1 MTNLGIYRRL
11 LSFIKPYRVKLMI
24 SLILTTIVAGA
35 MPAIALLVK
44 YVMDKVFI
52 AKDQFWLSLMAMA
65 VIIIYLIKSIC
76 DYFSYYNMNDV
87 GQSVI
92 RDIRDRLY
100 NHIQTL
106 SMPYFIRTTTGTL
119 ISRITNDVN
128 MVQLSVT
135 ESVTE
140 FIRQS
145 LTLMG
150 LITVVFWR
158 DWRLAIIAMFV
169 FPLVI
174 YPISKFGQRLKRYST
189 KSMKVMGNVM
199 SILDEAISGIRIV
212 KAYNMEEYETARFS
226 EENRIYYKNWMKRV
240 SVRAL
245 SGPLLELIGG
255 ISMAFL
261 LWYGG
266 MKVISGSLTP
276 GDFMSFLTGLSML
289 YAPIRKLNKVNIEI
303 QEGIAASK
311 RIFELLDTTP
321 EIVEKPG
328 GITLP
333 RVDGDFEL
341 RNVWF
346 SYSSDQCYAL
356 EDISFTAVKGKQLAL
371 VGESGSGKSTIAN
384 LLPRFFDVSKG
395 SILVSGTDIRDVTLK
410 SLRENIAMVTQEMI
424 LFNDTISAN
433 IAYGTQRS
441 SMEEIREAAKAANA
455 HEFILGLKDG
465 YDTVVGESG
474 VRLSGGQRQRL
485 CIARAIIKNAPIL
498 ILDEATSALDTESER
513 EVQAALDRLMKG
525 RTSLV
530 IAHRLSTI
538 VGADEI
544 IVLSH
549 GRIVEQGTHH
559 ELLKKDG
566 HYARLYALQFGNP

>member
-11 LSFIKPYRVKLMI
+11 LSFIRPYRMKLVL
-24 SLILTTIVAGA
+24 SLILTTIVAAA

-52 AKDQFWLSLMAMA
+52 AKDQFWLILLASA
-65 VIIIYLIKSIC
+65 VIVIYLIKSIC

-106 SMPYFIRTTTGTL
+106 SMPYFIRTPTGTL

-140 FIRQS
+140 FIRQT
-145 LTLMG
+145 LTLIG
-150 LITVVFWR
+150 LVTVVFWR
-158 DWRLAIIAMFV
+158 DWRLAIIAMLV

-212 KAYNMEEYETARFS
+212 KAYNMEEYETKRFS
-226 EENRIYYKNWMKRV
+226 DENQNYYRNWMKRV

-245 SGPLLELIGG
+245 SGPLLELIAGLG
-255 ISMAFL
+255 TAFL

-266 MKVISGSLTP
+266 MRVISGVLTP
-276 GDFMSFLTGLSML
+276 GDFLSFLTGLSML

-311 RIFELLDTTP
+311 RIFELLDTPP
-321 EIVEKPG
+321 EIIEKPG

-333 RVDGDFEL
+333 RLEGDFEL
-341 RNVWF
+341 RNMWF
-346 SYSSDQCYAL
+346 SYTSDETYAL
-356 EDISFTAVKGKQLAL
+356 EDISFTAQKGKQLAL

-395 SILVSGTDIRDVTLK
+395 SILVSGIDIRDVTLK

-433 IAYGTQRS
+433 IAYGTLSS
-441 SMEEIREAAKAANA
+441 SMEEICEAAKAANA
-455 HEFILGLKDG
+455 HEFIMGFKDG

-559 ELLKKDG
+559 DLLEKDG
-566 HYARLYALQFGNP
+566 HYARLHAIQFGNP

>member
-11 LSFIKPYRVKLMI
+11 LSYIKPYRMKLVL
-24 SLILTTIVAGA
+24 SLMLTTIVAAA

-52 AKDQFWLSLMAMA
+52 AKDQFWLILLACT
-65 VIIIYLIKSIC
+65 VIVIYLIKSIC

-92 RDIRDRLY
+92 RDIRNGLY

-106 SMPYFIRTTTGTL
+106 SMPYFIRTPTGTL

-140 FIRQS
+140 FIRQT
-145 LTLMG
+145 LTLIG
-150 LITVVFWR
+150 LVTVVFWR

-212 KAYNMEEYETARFS
+212 KAYNMEEYETKRFS
-226 EENRIYYKNWMKRV
+226 EENQNYYKNWMKRI
-240 SVRAL
+240 SIRAL

-255 ISMAFL
+255 LGTAFL

-266 MKVISGSLTP
+266 MKVISGALTP

-321 EIVEKPG
+321 EIIEKPG
-328 GITLP
+328 SITLG
-333 RVDGDFEL
+333 RLEGDFEL

-346 SYSSDQCYAL
+346 SYSSDQYYAL
-356 EDISFTAVKGKQLAL
+356 EDISFTAQKGKQLAL

-433 IAYGTQRS
+433 IAYGTLRS
-441 SMEEIREAAKAANA
+441 SMEEIYEAAKAANA
-455 HEFILGLKDG
+455 HEFIMGFKDG

-544 IVLSH
+544 IVLSR
-549 GRIVEQGTHH
+549 GRIVSRILDH
-559 ELLKKDG
+559 LDG
-566 HYARLYALQFGNP
+566 GNPACRVPFR

>member
-11 LSFIKPYRVKLMI
+11 LSFIKPYRMKLVI

-52 AKDQFWLSLMAMA
+52 AKDQSWLILMATT
-65 VIIIYLIKSIC
+65 VIVIYVIKSIC

-106 SMPYFIRTTTGTL
+106 SMPYFIRTPTGIL

-145 LTLMG
+145 LTLIG
-150 LITVVFWR
+150 LVLVVFWR
-158 DWRLAIIAMFV
+158 DWRLAIIAMLV

-174 YPISKFGQRLKRYST
+174 YPIHKFGQRLKRYST

-212 KAYNMEEYETARFS
+212 KAYNMEEYETKRFS
-226 EENRIYYKNWMKRV
+226 EENQNYYKNWMKRV
-240 SVRAL
+240 SIRAL

-255 ISMAFL
+255 LGTAFL

-276 GDFMSFLTGLSML
+276 GDFISFLTGLSML

-311 RIFELLDTTP
+311 RIFELLDTSP
-321 EIVEKPG
+321 EIIEKPG

-333 RVDGDFEL
+333 RMEGDFEL
-341 RNVWF
+341 KNVWF
-346 SYSSDQCYAL
+346 SYSSDKCYAL
-356 EDISFTAVKGKQLAL
+356 EDISFTAQKGKQLAL

-395 SILVSGTDIRDVTLK
+395 SILVSGMDIRDVTLK

-433 IAYGTQRS
+433 IAYGTLRS
-441 SMEEIREAAKAANA
+441 SMGEICEAAKAANA
-455 HEFILGLKDG
+455 HEFIMDLKDG

-559 ELLKKDG
+559 DLLKKDG
-566 HYARLYALQFGNP
+566 HYARLYALQFGNS

>member
-1 MTNLGIYRRL
+1 MTELGIYRRL
-11 LSFIKPYRVKLMI
+11 LSYIRPYRMKLVVSI
-24 SLILTTIVAGA
+24 ILTTIVAGT

-52 AKDQFWLSLMAMA
+52 AKDQFWLTFMALA
-65 VIIIYLIKSIC
+65 IITIYLIKSLC

-100 NHIQTL
+100 THIQTL
-106 SMPYFIRTTTGTL
+106 SMPYFIRTPTGTL

-140 FIRQS
+140 FIRQI
-145 LTLMG
+145 LTLLG
-150 LITVVFWR
+150 LVAAVFWR
-158 DWRLAIIAMFV
+158 DWQLAIIAMLV

-174 YPISKFGQRLKRYST
+174 YPINRFGQRLKRYST

-199 SILDEAISGIRIV
+199 SIMDEAISGIRIV
-212 KAYNMEEYETARFS
+212 KAYNMEDYETRRFAD
-226 EENRIYYKNWMKRV
+226 ENHAYYRNWMKRV

-245 SGPLLELIGG
+245 SGPMMELIGG
-255 ISMAFL
+255 MGTAFL

-266 MKVISGSLTP
+266 VKVIDGTMTP
-276 GDFMSFLTGLSML
+276 GDFISFLTALSML

-311 RIFELLDTTP
+311 RIFELLDTRP
-321 EIVEKPG
+321 EIVEKPDAV
-328 GITLP
+328 ILP
-333 RVDGDFEL
+333 RLKGDLEL
-341 RNVWF
+341 KNVWF
-346 SYSSDQCYAL
+346 SYSSDNNYAL
-356 EDISFTAVKGKQLAL
+356 MDVSFSAEAGRQIAL

-395 SILVSGTDIRDVTLK
+395 SILVSGTDIRDVTTK

-424 LFNDTISAN
+424 LFNDTIRAN
-433 IAYGTQRS
+433 IAYGTQDS
-441 SMEEIREAAKAANA
+441 SMEAVIEAAKAANA
-455 HEFILGLKDG
+455 HDFILSLKDG
-465 YDTVVGESG
+465 YDTIVGESA

-544 IVLSH
+544 IVLSQ
-549 GRIVEQGTHH
+549 GRIVEQGTHD
-559 ELLKKDG
+559 ELLTKNG
-566 HYARLYALQFGNP
+566 HYARLYAIQYGSS

>member
-11 LSFIKPYRVKLMI
+11 LSYIKPYRMKLVI

-52 AKDQFWLSLMAMA
+52 AKDQFWLILLACT
-65 VIIIYLIKSIC
+65 VIVIYLIKSIC

-92 RDIRDRLY
+92 RDIRDGLY

-106 SMPYFIRTTTGTL
+106 SMPYFIRTPTGAL

-140 FIRQS
+140 FIRQT
-145 LTLMG
+145 LTLIG
-150 LITVVFWR
+150 LVTVVFWR
-158 DWRLAIIAMFV
+158 DWRLAIIAMLV

-212 KAYNMEEYETARFS
+212 KAYNMEEYETKRFS
-226 EENRIYYKNWMKRV
+226 EENQNYYKNWMKRI
-240 SVRAL
+240 SIRAL

-255 ISMAFL
+255 LGIAFL

-328 GITLP
+328 GIILP
-333 RVDGDFEL
+333 RLEGNFEL

-346 SYSSDQCYAL
+346 SYSSDQRYAL
-356 EDISFTAVKGKQLAL
+356 EDISFTAAKGKQLAL

-441 SMEEIREAAKAANA
+441 SMEEICEAAKAANA
-455 HEFILGLKDG
+455 HEFIMSLKDG

-566 HYARLYALQFGNP
+566 HYARLYALQFGNS

>member
-11 LSFIKPYRVKLMI
+11 LSYIKPYRMKLVI

-52 AKDQFWLSLMAMA
+52 AKDQFWLILLACT
-65 VIIIYLIKSIC
+65 VIVIYLIKSIC

-92 RDIRDRLY
+92 RDIRDGLY

-106 SMPYFIRTTTGTL
+106 SMPYFIRTPTGIL

-145 LTLMG
+145 LTLIG
-150 LITVVFWR
+150 LVTVVFWR
-158 DWRLAIIAMFV
+158 DWSLAIIAMLV
-169 FPLVI
+169 FPLVV
-174 YPISKFGQRLKRYST
+174 YPINKFGQRLKRYST

-212 KAYNMEEYETARFS
+212 KAYNMEEYETERFS
-226 EENRIYYKNWMKRV
+226 EENQNYYRNWMKRV
-240 SVRAL
+240 SIRAL

-255 ISMAFL
+255 LGTAFL

-266 MKVISGSLTP
+266 MKVISGALTP
-276 GDFMSFLTGLSML
+276 GDFLSFLTGLSML

-311 RIFELLDTTP
+311 RIFELLDTAP

-328 GITLP
+328 SINLP
-333 RVDGDFEL
+333 RLEGDFEL
-341 RNVWF
+341 RNMWF
-346 SYSSDQCYAL
+346 SYTSDETYAL
-356 EDISFTAVKGKQLAL
+356 EDISFTAQKGKQLAL

-424 LFNDTISAN
+424 LFNDTIKAN
-433 IAYGTQRS
+433 IAYGTVRS
-441 SMEEIREAAKAANA
+441 SMEEIIEAAKAANA
-455 HEFILGLKDG
+455 HEFIMSLKDG

-566 HYARLYALQFGNP
+566 HYARLHAIQFGNP

>member
-1 MTNLGIYRRL
+1 M
-11 LSFIKPYRVKLMI
+11 KLI
-24 SLILTTIVAGA
+24 GSLILTTIIAAA

-44 YVMDKVFI
+44 NVMDDVFI
-52 AKDQFWLSLMAMA
+52 AKDMAMLKLIAGA
-65 VIIIYLIKSIC
+65 VIAIYLTKTVC
-76 DYFSYYNMNDV
+76 DYFSFFFMHDV

-100 NHIQTL
+100 AHIQTL
-106 SMPYFIRTTTGTL
+106 SMPYFIRTPTGVL

-128 MVQLSVT
+128 LVQLSVT

-145 LTLMG
+145 LTLIG
-150 LITVVFWR
+150 LIGAVFYR
-158 DWRLAIIAMFV
+158 DWRLAVIAMFV

-174 YPISKFGQRLKRYST
+174 YPINRFGQRLKRYST

-212 KAYNMEEYETARFS
+212 KAYTMEDYESRRFS
-226 EENRIYYKNWMKRV
+226 AENRNYYRNWMKRIK
-240 SVRAL
+240 VRAL

-255 ISMAFL
+255 LGTAFL

-266 MKVISGSLTP
+266 MRVIGGSMTP
-276 GDFMSFLTGLSML
+276 GDFMSFITALSLL

-303 QEGIAASK
+303 QEGIAASR
-311 RIFELLDTTP
+311 RIFELLDTRP
-321 EIVEKPG
+321 EIIEKPG
-328 GITLP
+328 ATALS
-333 RVDGDFEL
+333 RVEGDFEL
-341 RNVWF
+341 RGVWF
-346 SYSSDQCYAL
+346 SYTGDETYAL
-356 EDISFTAVKGKQLAL
+356 QDISFTAQKGSHVAL

-384 LLPRFFDVSKG
+384 LLPRFFDVSRG
-395 SILVSGTDIRDVTLK
+395 AILLSGTDIRDVTLK
-410 SLRENIAMVTQEMI
+410 SLRDNIAMVTQEMV
-424 LFNDTISAN
+424 LFNDTIRAN
-433 IAYGTQRS
+433 IAYGTRS
-441 SMEEIREAAKAANA
+441 SSDEEIIEAAKAANA
-455 HEFILGLKDG
+455 HEFIVSLKDG
-465 YDTVVGESG
+465 YDTMVGESG

-513 EVQAALDRLMKG
+513 EVQAALELLMAG
-525 RTSLV
+525 RTTLV

-538 VGADEI
+538 VGADRI
-544 IVLSH
+544 VVLSR
-549 GRIVEQGTHH
+549 GRMVEQGTHD
-559 ELLKKDG
+559 ELMAKGG

>member
-11 LSFIKPYRVKLMI
+11 LSFIRPYRMKLVL
-24 SLILTTIVAGA
+24 SLILTTIVAAA

-52 AKDQFWLSLMAMA
+52 AKDQFWLILLASA
-65 VIIIYLIKSIC
+65 VIVIYLIKSIC

-106 SMPYFIRTTTGTL
+106 SMPYFIRTPTGTL

-140 FIRQS
+140 FIRQT
-145 LTLMG
+145 LTLIG
-150 LITVVFWR
+150 LVTVVFWR
-158 DWRLAIIAMFV
+158 DWRLAIIAMLV

-212 KAYNMEEYETARFS
+212 KAYNMEEYETKRFS
-226 EENRIYYKNWMKRV
+226 DENQNYYRNWMKRV

-245 SGPLLELIGG
+245 SGPLLELIAGLG
-255 ISMAFL
+255 TAFL

-266 MKVISGSLTP
+266 MRVISGVLTP
-276 GDFMSFLTGLSML
+276 GDFLSFLTGLSML

-311 RIFELLDTTP
+311 RIFELLDTPP
-321 EIVEKPG
+321 EIIEKPG

-333 RVDGDFEL
+333 RLEGDFEL
-341 RNVWF
+341 RNMWF
-346 SYSSDQCYAL
+346 SYTSDETYAL
-356 EDISFTAVKGKQLAL
+356 EDISFTAQKGKQLAL

-395 SILVSGTDIRDVTLK
+395 SILVSGIDIRDVTLK

-433 IAYGTQRS
+433 IAYGTLSS
-441 SMEEIREAAKAANA
+441 SMEEICEAAKAANA
-455 HEFILGLKDG
+455 HEFIMGFKDG

-559 ELLKKDG
+559 DLLEKDG
-566 HYARLYALQFGNP
+566 HYARLYALQFGNS

>member
-1 MTNLGIYRRL
+1 M
-11 LSFIKPYRVKLMI
+11 
-24 SLILTTIVAGA
+24 
-35 MPAIALLVK
+35 
-44 YVMDKVFI
+44 
-52 AKDQFWLSLMAMA
+52 
-65 VIIIYLIKSIC
+65 
-76 DYFSYYNMNDV
+76 
-87 GQSVI
+87 
-92 RDIRDRLY
+92 
-100 NHIQTL
+100 
-106 SMPYFIRTTTGTL
+106 
-119 ISRITNDVN
+119 N

-145 LTLMG
+145 LTLIG

-333 RVDGDFEL
+333 RLEGDFEL

-395 SILVSGTDIRDVTLK
+395 SILVSGTDIRDVTLEVAA
-410 SLRENIAMVTQEMI
+410 RE
-424 LFNDTISAN
+424 
-433 IAYGTQRS
+433 
-441 SMEEIREAAKAANA
+441 
-455 HEFILGLKDG
+455 
-465 YDTVVGESG
+465 
-474 VRLSGGQRQRL
+474 
-485 CIARAIIKNAPIL
+485 
-498 ILDEATSALDTESER
+498 
-513 EVQAALDRLMKG
+513 
-525 RTSLV
+525 
-530 IAHRLSTI
+530 HR
-538 VGADEI
+538 
-544 IVLSH
+544 H
-549 GRIVEQGTHH
+549 
-559 ELLKKDG
+559 
-566 HYARLYALQFGNP
+566 GNPGDDPVQ

>member
-11 LSFIKPYRVKLMI
+11 LSFIKPYRMKLVI

-52 AKDQFWLSLMAMA
+52 AKDQFWLILMAMA

-100 NHIQTL
+100 NYIQTL

-150 LITVVFWR
+150 LVTVVFWR

-255 ISMAFL
+255 VSMAFL

-333 RVDGDFEL
+333 RVEGDFEL

-356 EDISFTAVKGKQLAL
+356 EDISFTAAKGKQLAL

-513 EVQAALDRLMKG
+513 EVQAALERLMKG

-544 IVLSH
+544 IVLSQ

>member
-11 LSFIKPYRVKLMI
+11 LSYIKPYRMKLVI

-52 AKDQFWLSLMAMA
+52 AKDQLWLILLACT
-65 VIIIYLIKSIC
+65 VIVIYLIKSIC

-92 RDIRDRLY
+92 RDIRDGLY

-106 SMPYFIRTTTGTL
+106 SMPYFIRTPTGTL

-145 LTLMG
+145 LTLIG
-150 LITVVFWR
+150 LVTVVFWR
-158 DWRLAIIAMFV
+158 DWRLAIIAMLV

-212 KAYNMEEYETARFS
+212 KAYKMEEYETKRFS
-226 EENRIYYKNWMKRV
+226 EENQNYYKNWMKRI
-240 SVRAL
+240 SIRAL

-255 ISMAFL
+255 LGTAFL

-266 MKVISGSLTP
+266 MKVISGALTP
-276 GDFMSFLTGLSML
+276 GDFISFLTGLSML

-311 RIFELLDTTP
+311 RIFELLDTAP
-321 EIVEKPG
+321 EIVEKPAS
-328 GITLP
+328 ITL
-333 RVDGDFEL
+333 RHLEGDFEL

-356 EDISFTAVKGKQLAL
+356 EDISFTAQKGKQLAL

-395 SILVSGTDIRDVTLK
+395 SIRVSGTDIRDVTLK

-433 IAYGTQRS
+433 IAYGTLRS
-441 SMEEIREAAKAANA
+441 SVEEIREAAKAANA
-455 HEFILGLKDG
+455 HEFIMGLKDG

-513 EVQAALDRLMKG
+513 EVQAALERLMKG

-566 HYARLYALQFGNP
+566 HYARLYALQFGNS

>member
-11 LSFIKPYRVKLMI
+11 LSYIKPYRMKLVM

-52 AKDQFWLSLMAMA
+52 AKDQFWLILMASA
-65 VIIIYLIKSIC
+65 VIVIYLIKSIC

-92 RDIRDRLY
+92 RDIRDGLY
-100 NHIQTL
+100 DHIQTL
-106 SMPYFIRTTTGTL
+106 SMPYFIRTPTGTL

-145 LTLMG
+145 LTLIG
-150 LITVVFWR
+150 LVTVVFWR
-158 DWRLAIIAMFV
+158 DWRLAIIAMLV

-226 EENRIYYKNWMKRV
+226 EENQNYYKNWMKRV
-240 SVRAL
+240 SIRAL
-245 SGPLLELIGG
+245 SGPLLEFIGG
-255 ISMAFL
+255 LGTAFL

-276 GDFMSFLTGLSML
+276 GDFISFLTGLSML

-311 RIFELLDTTP
+311 RIFELLDTSP
-321 EIVEKPG
+321 EIVEKPLS
-328 GITLP
+328 ITLP
-333 RVDGDFEL
+333 RVEGDFEL

-356 EDISFTAVKGKQLAL
+356 EDICFTARKGKQLAL

-384 LLPRFFDVSKG
+384 LLPRFFEVSKG
-395 SILVSGTDIRDVTLK
+395 SILVSGTDIRDVTMK

-433 IAYGTQRS
+433 IAYGTVRS
-441 SMEEIREAAKAANA
+441 SMDEICEAAKAANA
-455 HEFILGLKDG
+455 HEFIMDLKDG

-566 HYARLYALQFGNP
+566 HYARLHAIQFGNP

>member
-11 LSFIKPYRVKLMI
+11 LSFIKPYRMKLVI
-24 SLILTTIVAGA
+24 SLILTTIVAAA

-52 AKDQFWLSLMAMA
+52 AKDQFWLILLACT
-65 VIIIYLIKSIC
+65 VIVIYLIKSIC

-92 RDIRDRLY
+92 RDIRNRLY

-106 SMPYFIRTTTGTL
+106 SMPYFIRTPTGIL

-140 FIRQS
+140 FIRQT
-145 LTLMG
+145 LTLIG
-150 LITVVFWR
+150 LVTVVFWR
-158 DWRLAIIAMFV
+158 DWRLAIIAMLV

-226 EENRIYYKNWMKRV
+226 EENQNYYKNWMKRV
-240 SVRAL
+240 SIRAL
-245 SGPLLELIGG
+245 SGPLLELIAGLG
-255 ISMAFL
+255 TAFL

-266 MKVISGSLTP
+266 MRVISGSLTP
-276 GDFMSFLTGLSML
+276 GDFLSFLTGLSML

-321 EIVEKPG
+321 EIIEKPG

-333 RVDGDFEL
+333 RLEGDFEL
-341 RNVWF
+341 KNVWF

-356 EDISFTAVKGKQLAL
+356 EDISFTAQKGKQLAL

-433 IAYGTQRS
+433 IAW
-441 SMEEIREAAKAANA
+441 
-455 HEFILGLKDG
+455 HLK
-465 YDTVVGESG
+465 
-474 VRLSGGQRQRL
+474 
-485 CIARAIIKNAPIL
+485 II
-498 ILDEATSALDTESER
+498 
-513 EVQAALDRLMKG
+513 
-525 RTSLV
+525 
-530 IAHRLSTI
+530 
-538 VGADEI
+538 
-544 IVLSH
+544 H
-549 GRIVEQGTHH
+549 GRD
-559 ELLKKDG
+559 L
-566 HYARLYALQFGNP
+566 

>member
-1 MTNLGIYRRL
+1 
-11 LSFIKPYRVKLMI
+11 
-24 SLILTTIVAGA
+24 
-35 MPAIALLVK
+35 
-44 YVMDKVFI
+44 
-52 AKDQFWLSLMAMA
+52 MASA
-65 VIIIYLIKSIC
+65 VIVIYLIKSIC

-106 SMPYFIRTTTGTL
+106 SMPYFIRTPTGTL

-140 FIRQS
+140 FIRQT
-145 LTLMG
+145 LTLIG
-150 LITVVFWR
+150 LVTVVFWR
-158 DWRLAIIAMFV
+158 DWRLAIIAMLV

-212 KAYNMEEYETARFS
+212 KAYNMEEYETKRFS
-226 EENRIYYKNWMKRV
+226 EENQNYYRNWMKRI

-255 ISMAFL
+255 LGTAFL

-266 MKVISGSLTP
+266 MKVISGVLTP
-276 GDFMSFLTGLSML
+276 GDFLSFLTGLSML

-311 RIFELLDTTP
+311 RIFELLDTAP
-321 EIVEKPG
+321 EIIEKPG

-333 RVDGDFEL
+333 RLEGDFEL

-346 SYSSDQCYAL
+346 SYTSDQ
-356 EDISFTAVKGKQLAL
+356 
-371 VGESGSGKSTIAN
+371 
-384 LLPRFFDVSKG
+384 
-395 SILVSGTDIRDVTLK
+395 TLCPWK
-410 SLRENIAMVTQEMI
+410 
-424 LFNDTISAN
+424 
-433 IAYGTQRS
+433 
-441 SMEEIREAAKAANA
+441 
-455 HEFILGLKDG
+455 
-465 YDTVVGESG
+465 
-474 VRLSGGQRQRL
+474 
-485 CIARAIIKNAPIL
+485 
-498 ILDEATSALDTESER
+498 TSALQPKRASSWP
-513 EVQAALDRLMKG
+513 LW
-525 RTSLV
+525 
-530 IAHRLSTI
+530 
-538 VGADEI
+538 
-544 IVLSH
+544 
-549 GRIVEQGTHH
+549 
-559 ELLKKDG
+559 
-566 HYARLYALQFGNP
+566 GNPARASPPSQTCCPASLM

>member
-11 LSFIKPYRVKLMI
+11 LSFIKPYRMKLVI
-24 SLILTTIVAGA
+24 SLILTTIVAAA

-52 AKDQFWLSLMAMA
+52 AKDQFWLILLACT
-65 VIIIYLIKSIC
+65 VIVIYLIKSIC

-92 RDIRDRLY
+92 RDIRNRLY

-106 SMPYFIRTTTGTL
+106 SMPYFIRTPTGIL

-140 FIRQS
+140 FIRQT
-145 LTLMG
+145 LTLIG
-150 LITVVFWR
+150 LVTVVFWR
-158 DWRLAIIAMFV
+158 DWRLAIIAMLV

-226 EENRIYYKNWMKRV
+226 EENQNYYKNWMKRV
-240 SVRAL
+240 SIRAL
-245 SGPLLELIGG
+245 SGPLLELIAGLG
-255 ISMAFL
+255 TAFL

-266 MKVISGSLTP
+266 MRVISGSLTP
-276 GDFMSFLTGLSML
+276 GDFLSFLTGLSML

-311 RIFELLDTTP
+311 RIFELLDTAP
-321 EIVEKPG
+321 EIIEKPG
-328 GITLP
+328 SITLG
-333 RVDGDFEL
+333 RLEGDFEL

-346 SYSSDQCYAL
+346 SYTSDETYAL
-356 EDISFTAVKGKQLAL
+356 EDISFTAQKGKQLAL

-395 SILVSGTDIRDVTLK
+395 SILVSGIDIRDVTLK

-433 IAYGTQRS
+433 IAYGTLRS
-441 SMEEIREAAKAANA
+441 SMEEICEAAKAANA
-455 HEFILGLKDG
+455 HEFIMGFKDG

-559 ELLKKDG
+559 DLLKKDG

>member
-1 MTNLGIYRRL
+1 MSDFTIYRRL
-11 LSFIKPYRVKLMI
+11 LSFIRPYRMKLVV
-24 SLILTTIVAGA
+24 SLVLTTIVAGA

-52 AKDQFWLSLMAMA
+52 AKDQFWLILMAWA
-65 VIIIYLIKSIC
+65 IIIIYFIKSTC

-92 RDIRDRLY
+92 RDIRNRLY
-100 NHIQTL
+100 THIQSL
-106 SMPYFIRTTTGTL
+106 SMPYFIRTPTGTL
-119 ISRITNDVN
+119 ISRITNDVS

-140 FIRQS
+140 FIRQT
-145 LTLMG
+145 LTLVG
-150 LITVVFWR
+150 LVGAVFWR

-169 FPLVI
+169 FPLVA

-199 SILDEAISGIRIV
+199 SILDEAIGGIRIV
-212 KAYNMEEYETARFS
+212 KAYNMEEYETRRFAD
-226 EENRIYYKNWMKRV
+226 ENQNFYRNWMKRV

-255 ISMAFL
+255 LGTAFL

-266 MKVISGSLTP
+266 MRVIRGEMTP
-276 GDFMSFLTGLSML
+276 GDFLSFITALSML

-311 RIFELLDTTP
+311 RIFDLLDTAP
-321 EIVEKPG
+321 EIAEKPG
-328 GITLP
+328 AIALGRL
-333 RVDGDFEL
+333 DGDFEL
-341 RNVWF
+341 ENVWF
-346 SYSSDQCYAL
+346 SYTSDDNYAI
-356 EDISFTAVKGKQLAL
+356 EDVSFRAEPGKQLAL

-384 LLPRFFDVSKG
+384 LLPRFFDVSRG
-395 SILVSGTDIRDVTLK
+395 SIRVSGTDIRDVTMK

-424 LFNDTISAN
+424 LFNDTIRAN
-433 IAYGTQRS
+433 IAYGTRDS
-441 SMEEIREAAKAANA
+441 SMEEIVEAARAANA
-455 HEFILGLKDG
+455 HDFIMGLKDG

-544 IVLSH
+544 IVLSK
-549 GRIVEQGTHH
+549 GRMVERGTHGD
-559 ELLKKDG
+559 LLKKDG
-566 HYARLYALQFGNP
+566 HYARLYALQFGTS

>member
-11 LSFIKPYRVKLMI
+11 LSFIKPYRMKLVI
-24 SLILTTIVAGA
+24 SLILTTVVAGA
-35 MPAIALLVK
+35 MPAIALMVK

-52 AKDQFWLSLMAMA
+52 AKDQFWLILMASS
-65 VIIIYLIKSIC
+65 VIVIYIIKSIC
-76 DYFSYYNMNDV
+76 DYFSFYNMNDV

-106 SMPYFIRTTTGTL
+106 SMPYFIRTPTGTL

-145 LTLMG
+145 LTLIG
-150 LITVVFWR
+150 LVMVVFWR
-158 DWRLAIIAMFV
+158 DWRLAIIAMLV

-174 YPISKFGQRLKRYST
+174 YPINTFGQRLKRYST

-212 KAYNMEEYETARFS
+212 KAYNMEEYETKRFS
-226 EENRIYYKNWMKRV
+226 EENQNYYKNWMKRI
-240 SVRAL
+240 SIRAL

-255 ISMAFL
+255 LGTAFL

-266 MKVISGSLTP
+266 MKVISGALTP
-276 GDFMSFLTGLSML
+276 GDFMSFITGLSLL

-311 RIFELLDTTP
+311 RIFELLDTSP

-333 RVDGDFEL
+333 RLEGDFEL

-346 SYSSDQCYAL
+346 SYSSDQYYAL
-356 EDISFTAVKGKQLAL
+356 EDISFTAQKGKQLAL

-384 LLPRFFDVSKG
+384 LLPRFFEVSKG
-395 SILVSGTDIRDVTLK
+395 SILVSGMDIRDVTMK

-424 LFNDTISAN
+424 LFNDTIRAN

-441 SMEEIREAAKAANA
+441 SMEEICEAAKAANA
-455 HEFILGLKDG
+455 HEFIMSLKDG

-538 VGADEI
+538 VSSDEI

-566 HYARLYALQFGNP
+566 HYARLYALQFGTP

>member
-11 LSFIKPYRVKLMI
+11 LSYINPYRMKLVI
-24 SLILTTIVAGA
+24 SLVLTTVVAGA

-52 AKDQFWLSLMAMA
+52 AKDQFWLILMACT
-65 VIIIYLIKSIC
+65 VIAIYIIKSIC
-76 DYFSYYNMNDV
+76 DYFSFYNMNDV

-106 SMPYFIRTTTGTL
+106 SMPYFIRTPTGTL

-145 LTLMG
+145 LTLIG
-150 LITVVFWR
+150 LVLVVFWR
-158 DWRLAIIAMFV
+158 DWRLAIIAMLV
-169 FPLVI
+169 FPIVI

-226 EENRIYYKNWMKRV
+226 EENQNYYKNWMKRI

-255 ISMAFL
+255 LGTAFL

-266 MKVISGSLTP
+266 MKVINGSLTP
-276 GDFMSFLTGLSML
+276 GEFMSFITGLTLL

-311 RIFELLDTTP
+311 RIFELLDTRP
-321 EIVEKPG
+321 EIVEKALS
-328 GITLP
+328 ITLP
-333 RVDGDFEL
+333 RLEGDFEL

-346 SYSSDQCYAL
+346 SYTADETYAL
-356 EDISFTAVKGKQLAL
+356 EDISFMAQKGKQLAL

-395 SILVSGTDIRDVTLK
+395 SILVSGTDIRDVTTK

-424 LFNDTISAN
+424 LFNDTIKAN
-433 IAYGTQRS
+433 IAYGTVRS
-441 SMEEIREAAKAANA
+441 SMEEIIEAAKAANA
-455 HEFILGLKDG
+455 HEFIMSLKDG

-544 IVLSH
+544 IVLSR

-559 ELLKKDG
+559 ELLERDG